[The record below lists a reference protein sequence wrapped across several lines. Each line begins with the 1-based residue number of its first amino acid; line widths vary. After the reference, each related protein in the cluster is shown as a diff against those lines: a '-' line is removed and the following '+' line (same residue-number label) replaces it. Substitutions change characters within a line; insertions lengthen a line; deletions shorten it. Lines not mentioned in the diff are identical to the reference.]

1 MSYCEVEDL
10 LIGDIILP
18 ANVKPER
25 FIQSASD
32 EIDAKLGWTYK
43 TPLAPSEVPV
53 GASEQEP
60 EFKHLPRHERLLIIS
75 ICARLAS
82 GRLIMTLDTAG
93 EQTTLHAYGFRL
105 VKEALDELHQV
116 ANGVVELVA
125 AKADPSTLAGVGDVA
140 PSVSNYDD
148 ESLLLGFE
156 KTVMKGVPWYSE
168 PGSLS

>member
-1 MSYCEVEDL
+1 MRYCEVEDL
-10 LIGDIILP
+10 LIGDLILP
-18 ANVKPER
+18 ATVKPER

-43 TPLAPSEVPV
+43 TPLAPLTVPAGSGDLV
-53 GASEQEP
+53 P
-60 EFKHLPRHERLLIIS
+60 EFKHLPRHERLLIVS

-105 VKEALDELHQV
+105 VKEALDELHTV
-116 ANGVVELVA
+116 SNGAVELIA
-125 AKADPSTLAGVGDVA
+125 AKQDPSTLAGESDTA
-140 PSVSNYDD
+140 PSIKNYDD

-156 KTVMKGVPWYSE
+156 MNVMKRIPWYTE
-168 PGSLS
+168 PGALP